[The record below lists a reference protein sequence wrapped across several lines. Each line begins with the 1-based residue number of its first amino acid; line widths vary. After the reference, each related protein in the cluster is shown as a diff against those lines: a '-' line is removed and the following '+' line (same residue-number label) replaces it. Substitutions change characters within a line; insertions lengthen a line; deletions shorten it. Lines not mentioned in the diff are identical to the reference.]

1 MSGKNSQ
8 EAAAG
13 VPMTTSWL
21 TDIATGASLG
31 ILLGILVGL
40 SASPIVSGVASGLVA
55 LLAGFFGLA
64 EKAGRGFT
72 NTGARR
78 IVAFG
83 LFAVVATPVGILAR
97 THEWFAPSVAW
108 QRASLT
114 EIDITDRKEQN
125 EMLRFL
131 RFGILPKDASAAPKD
146 SAAASVVSAGQS
158 VLYSTPAEFCS
169 AFMQL
174 TSSQDQLG
182 LMGQTKDTRDI
193 ANVIRS
199 LPDDQQDAALKAG
212 RIYLCKVH

>member
-1 MSGKNSQ
+1 MSDKNGK
-8 EAAAG
+8 EAG
-13 VPMTTSWL
+13 VPMTTWWL

-40 SASPIVSGVASGLVA
+40 SASPIVSGVAGGLVA

-64 EKAGRGFT
+64 EKEGRGFT
-72 NTGARR
+72 STGARR
-78 IVAFG
+78 MAAFG

-114 EIDITDRKEQN
+114 EIGISDQKEQN

-146 SAAASVVSAGQS
+146 SAAANVVSEHLP
-158 VLYSTPAEFCS
+158 VLYSNPAKFCS

-174 TSSQDQLG
+174 TSAQDKLG
-182 LMGQTKDTRDI
+182 LMDQTKDTQDI
-193 ANVIRS
+193 ANVIRN

>member
-1 MSGKNSQ
+1 MSGKNNQ

-31 ILLGILVGL
+31 ILLGVLVGL
-40 SASPIVSGVASGLVA
+40 SASPIVSGVAGGLVA
-55 LLAGFFGLA
+55 LLAGLFGLA

-72 NTGARR
+72 STGARR
-78 IVAFG
+78 MVAFG
-83 LFAVVATPVGILAR
+83 LFAVMATPVGILAR

-114 EIDITDRKEQN
+114 EIGISDPKEQN

-146 SAAASVVSAGQS
+146 SAAANVVSAQQP
-158 VLYSTPAEFCS
+158 VLYSTPAEFCD

-174 TSSQDQLG
+174 TSAQDRLG
-182 LMGQTKDTRDI
+182 LMGRTNGTRDI
-193 ANVIRS
+193 ANAIRN
-199 LPDDQQDAALKAG
+199 LPDDQQDAALNAG
-212 RIYLCKVH
+212 KIYLCKVH